1 MPLARKVVNLAKAT
15 HFGPLMLVVITSF
28 VLAFT
33 QLSFQESILI
43 AAAIFCGQ
51 CVVGWTNE
59 LVDLPLDSAARR
71 LKKPLVNGSVTTAEL
86 RIGIAVASILASL
99 LSFLGPLGVKGG
111 GLHMLGLASASL
123 YNLKL
128 KPTWFSAI
136 PYAFSFGAVPWAI
149 FAAAHKSPAPW
160 LYLGFAVVAVAF
172 HFLNVIKDLEWDTKQ
187 GVLGMPQRVGKNWSI
202 ATAAVLV
209 VIAIALVI
217 TRP

>member
-1 MPLARKVVNLAKAT
+1 MRLTRKVINLAKAT

-33 QLSFQESILI
+33 QFSFGKSILI
-43 AAAIFCGQ
+43 ALAIFCGQ

-71 LKKPLVNGSVTTAEL
+71 LKKPLVNGSVTTADL
-86 RIGIAVASILASL
+86 RIGISFTLLLAAL

-128 KPTWFSAI
+128 KPTWFSAV

-149 FAAAHKSPAPW
+149 YSAAHRSPAPW
-160 LYLGFAVVAVAF
+160 LYIGFAVVAVAF

-187 GVLGMPQRVGKNWSI
+187 GVLGMPQRVGKRWSVAI
-202 ATAAVLV
+202 ATVLV
-209 VIAIALVI
+209 VLAIVLVI